1 MRFAPIAETPRFRL
15 QLPRYR
21 AVMSDQTAVIPGS
34 HDAASQELAMN
45 LGAPPSLIQE
55 LDRGVAC
62 DVTEGARREWLVTSG
77 FGDYALGTVNGLATR
92 RYHGL
97 LVAASTPPIGRRML
111 VPFIDEEVTV
121 GSARHALAVRRWSD
135 GAVDP
140 DGHRR
145 IAGFHL
151 EDGIPTTVFEVGPAR
166 LERRILL
173 LREPRAVA
181 VLWTLVDSPAS
192 IELDAR
198 IFVEHRGHH
207 RLDPDAAWLPEVRIL
222 HGEGARAEIML
233 PANAHAPTPTTLFVA
248 ADGATLA
255 AECVW
260 WRRHQLVEERARGYD
275 ALGSACHALTAT
287 VILAPG
293 ETRGIVIGLGEG
305 ATGSADDPLRAMLAS
320 RGLDAGMIL
329 SRERAR
335 RRDLIE
341 RAGLASAPRELR
353 SLALA
358 ADDFIVQRRR
368 RDGSEGRSII
378 AGYPWFEDWGRDA
391 MLALPGLLLATRRGD
406 EAKLVLATF
415 LDHLD
420 GGLLPNRFPDERAGA
435 EYHSADAPLLALV
448 AATEVARATGD
459 HAWLATE
466 LPRLLSITAS
476 YLAGT
481 HHGIGVAGDG
491 LVTAGEQGLQLT
503 WMDAKI
509 GDLVVTPRA
518 GKPIELSALWL
529 AATGRLARFIAAHA
543 PSFAEDGARLAAA
556 AQRTAS
562 AIPRFWNPSIQCFSD
577 LLDGPAGD
585 DGAIRPNQLFLLALC
600 AEHLPA
606 AWRDDALATIQRE
619 LVVPLAV
626 RTLPRGAAEYRGRY
640 EGDQR
645 SRDLAYHN
653 GTAWPFLLG
662 LHLRALEAAGSPR
675 AELLRAEVLADLAA
689 RAHEG
694 GIGSL
699 PEIVDGDP
707 PHTRRG
713 CPMQAW
719 SVGCVLEAL
728 LLSAVERAR

>member
-1 MRFAPIAETPRFRL
+1 
-15 QLPRYR
+15 
-21 AVMSDQTAVIPGS
+21 MSDQTAVIPGA
-34 HDAASQELAMN
+34 HDLVSKIGAMN
-45 LGAPPSLIQE
+45 LGTPPTLIHE
-55 LDRGVAC
+55 LDRGIAC
-62 DVTEGARREWLVTSG
+62 DVSEGARREWLVTSG

-111 VPFIDEEVTV
+111 VPFIDEEVSI
-121 GSARHALAVRRWSD
+121 GSARHALAARRWSD

-151 EDGIPTTVFEVGPAR
+151 EDGIPTTVFEIGPAR
-166 LERRILL
+166 LERRVLM
-173 LREPRAVA
+173 LRGPRAVA
-181 VLWTLVDSPAS
+181 VLWTLADAPSAV
-192 IELDAR
+192 ELDAR

-222 HGEGARAEIML
+222 HGEGARAEILL
-233 PANAHAPTPTTLFVA
+233 PANDHAPTQTTLFVA
-248 ADGATLA
+248 ADGATLG
-255 AECVW
+255 AEGVW

-293 ETRGIVIGLGEG
+293 ETRGVIVGVGEG
-305 ATGSADDPLRAMLAS
+305 ADGPVRDPLRELLSA
-320 RGLDAGMIL
+320 RGLDAGTIL

-335 RRDLIE
+335 RRDLVE
-341 RAGLASAPRELR
+341 RAGLASAPREIR
-353 SLALA
+353 SLAIA
-358 ADDFIVQRRR
+358 ADDFIVRRSR

-420 GGLLPNRFPDERAGA
+420 QGLLPNRFPDERAGP
-435 EYHSADAPLLALV
+435 EYHSADAPLLAII
-448 AATEVARATGD
+448 AATEVAQATGD
-459 HAWLATE
+459 DAWLEGE
-466 LPRLLSITAS
+466 LPRLLSIVDG

-481 HHGIGVAGDG
+481 RHGIRVADDG
-491 LVTAGEQGLQLT
+491 LVEAGEHGLQLT

-529 AATGRLARFIAAHA
+529 AATGRLSRFIEARA
-543 PSFAEDGARLAAA
+543 PSFASQGARLAAA
-556 AQRTAS
+556 ARRAAS
-562 AIPRFWNPSIQCFSD
+562 AVPRYWNPTTQCFAD
-577 LLDGPAGD
+577 LVDGPAGD

-626 RTLPRGAAEYRGRY
+626 RTLARGSADYRGRY

-645 SRDLAYHN
+645 VRDLAYHN

-662 LHLRALEAAGSPR
+662 LYLRALESAGSPR
-675 AELLRAEVLADLAA
+675 AEILRAELVADLAA

-699 PEIVDGDP
+699 PEIVDGDA

-728 LLSAVERAR
+728 LSPCTGRAR

>member
-1 MRFAPIAETPRFRL
+1 
-15 QLPRYR
+15 
-21 AVMSDQTAVIPGS
+21 MSDQTAVIPGA
-34 HDAASQELAMN
+34 HTLAPQMAVMN

-55 LDRGVAC
+55 LDRSVAC
-62 DVTEGARREWLVTSG
+62 DVSEGSRREWLATSG
-77 FGDYALGTVNGLATR
+77 FGDYALGAVNGLATR

-97 LVAASTPPIGRRML
+97 LVGASTPPIGRRML
-111 VPFIDEEVTV
+111 VPFIDEDVTV
-121 GSARHALAVRRWSD
+121 GSTRHALATRRWSD

-166 LERRILL
+166 IERRVLM
-173 LREPRAVA
+173 LRGPRAVA
-181 VLWTLVDSPAS
+181 VLWTLADAPSPV
-192 IELDAR
+192 ELDAR

-222 HGEGARAEIML
+222 HGEGARAEILL
-233 PANAHAPTPTTLFVA
+233 PENEHAPTPTTLFVA

-255 AECVW
+255 AEGVW
-260 WRRHQLVEERARGYD
+260 WRRHQLAEERARGYD

-293 ETRGIVIGLGEG
+293 ETRGIVIGLGDCPGEG
-305 ATGSADDPLRAMLAS
+305 DPLRELLAAN
-320 RGLDAGMIL
+320 GLDAGGIL
-329 SRERAR
+329 ARERAR
-335 RRDLIE
+335 RQDLVE
-341 RAGLASAPRELR
+341 RAGLASAPREIR
-353 SLALA
+353 SLAVA
-358 ADDFIVQRRR
+358 ADDFIVRRRR
-368 RDGSEGRSII
+368 RDGSDGRSII

-420 GGLLPNRFPDERAGA
+420 AGLLPNRFPDERAGA
-435 EYHSADAPLLALV
+435 EYHSADAPLLAIV

-459 HAWLATE
+459 HAWLAAE
-466 LPRLLSITAS
+466 LPRLLSIADG

-481 HHGIGVAGDG
+481 RHGIGIAKDG
-491 LVTAGEQGLQLT
+491 LVSAGERGLQLT

-529 AATGRLARFIAAHA
+529 AATTRLARFIAAHA
-543 PSFAEDGARLAAA
+543 PAFAEEGARLAAA
-556 AQRTAS
+556 AQRA
-562 AIPRFWNPSIQCFSD
+562 ACALPRYWNPSTQCFAD
-577 LLDGPAGD
+577 LLDGPSGD

-626 RTLPRGAAEYRGRY
+626 RTLARGAAEYRGRY

-662 LHLRALEAAGSPR
+662 LYLRALDASGSAR
-675 AELLRAEVLADLAA
+675 AELLRTELLADLAA

-699 PEIVDGDP
+699 PEIVDGDA

-728 LLSAVERAR
+728 LLPPAGRAR

>member
-1 MRFAPIAETPRFRL
+1 MP
-15 QLPRYR
+15 
-21 AVMSDQTAVIPGS
+21 DQTAVIPGA
-34 HDAASQELAMN
+34 HAPAQQLVAMN
-45 LGAPPSLIQE
+45 LGAPPMLIQE

-62 DVTEGARREWLVTSG
+62 GVSEGSRREWLATSG

-97 LVAASTPPIGRRML
+97 LVAAASPPIGRRML

-121 GSARHALAVRRWSD
+121 GAARYALATRRWSD

-151 EDGIPTTVFEVGPAR
+151 EDGVPTTVLEIGPAR
-166 LERRILL
+166 LERRILM
-173 LREPRAVA
+173 LRETRAVV
-181 VLWTLVDSPAS
+181 VLWTLADAPSA

-207 RLDPDAAWLPEVRIL
+207 RLDPDASWIPEVRIL
-222 HGEGARAEIML
+222 HGEGARAEIVL
-233 PANAHAPTPTTLFVA
+233 PANGHAPSPTTLFVA

-255 AECVW
+255 AEGVW
-260 WRRHQLVEERARGYD
+260 WRRHLLAEERARGYD
-275 ALGSACHALTAT
+275 ALGSACHALTAE

-293 ETRGIVIGLGEG
+293 ETRGIVIGIGEG
-305 ATGSADDPLRAMLAS
+305 DPLRELLAP
-320 RGLDAGMIL
+320 RGLDAAMIL

-335 RRDLIE
+335 RRDLVE
-341 RAGLASAPRELR
+341 RAGLAAASREVR
-353 SLALA
+353 ALAVA
-358 ADDFIVQRRR
+358 ADDFIVRRRR

-420 GGLLPNRFPDERAGA
+420 AGLLPNRFPDERAGA
-435 EYHSADAPLLALV
+435 EYHSADAPLLAIV

-459 HAWLATE
+459 HAWLAAE
-466 LPRLLSITAS
+466 LPRVLSIAEG

-481 HHGIGVAGDG
+481 RHGIGVAEDG
-491 LVTAGEQGLQLT
+491 LVAAGEAGLQLT

-509 GDLVVTPRA
+509 GDIVVTPRA
-518 GKPIELSALWL
+518 GKPIELSALWI
-529 AATGRLARFIAAHA
+529 AATSRLADFIAAHA
-543 PSFAEDGARLAAA
+543 PAFSAQGVRLSAA
-556 AQRTAS
+556 AQRAVG
-562 AIPRFWNPSIQCFSD
+562 ALPRYWNPATQCFAD

-585 DGAIRPNQLFLLALC
+585 DGAVRPNQLFLLALC

-606 AWRDDALATIQRE
+606 AWRDDALSTIQRE

-626 RTLPRGAAEYRGRY
+626 RTLARGSAEYRGRY

-662 LHLRALEAAGSPR
+662 LYLRALDAAGSPR
-675 AELLRAEVLADLAA
+675 AGLLRTELLADLAA

-699 PEIVDGDP
+699 PEIVDGDA

-728 LLSAVERAR
+728 LLPPAERAR

>member
-1 MRFAPIAETPRFRL
+1 
-15 QLPRYR
+15 
-21 AVMSDQTAVIPGS
+21 MSDQTAVIPGA
-34 HDAASQELAMN
+34 HAPAPQMGAMS

-62 DVTEGARREWLVTSG
+62 DVSEGSRREWLATSG
-77 FGDYALGTVNGLATR
+77 FGDYALGAVNGLATR

-97 LVAASTPPIGRRML
+97 LVAASTPPTGRRML

-121 GSARHALAVRRWSD
+121 GAARYALATRRWSD

-151 EDGIPTTVFEVGPAR
+151 EDGIPTTIFEIGPAR
-166 LERRILL
+166 LERRIVM
-173 LREPRAVA
+173 LRGPRAVA
-181 VLWTLVDSPAS
+181 VLWTLVDAPSA

-207 RLDPDAAWLPEVRIL
+207 RLDPDASWLPEVRIL
-222 HGEGARAEIML
+222 HGEGARAEIHL
-233 PANAHAPTPTTLFVA
+233 PANEHAATPTTLFVA

-255 AECVW
+255 AEGVW
-260 WRRHQLVEERARGYD
+260 WRRHQLAEERARGYD
-275 ALGSACHALTAT
+275 ALGSACHALSAT

-293 ETRGIVIGLGEG
+293 ETRGIVIGVGEG
-305 ATGSADDPLRAMLAS
+305 AGERAGEHDPLRDLLAA
-320 RGLDAGMIL
+320 RGLDAGGIL

-335 RRDLIE
+335 RRDLVE
-341 RAGLASAPRELR
+341 RAGLASAPREIR
-353 SLALA
+353 ALAVA
-358 ADDFIVQRRR
+358 ADDFIVRRRR

-391 MLALPGLLLATRRGD
+391 MIALPGLLLATRRGD

-415 LDHLD
+415 LDHLEA
-420 GGLLPNRFPDERAGA
+420 GLLPNRFPDERMDA
-435 EYHSADAPLLALV
+435 EYHSADAPLLAIV

-459 HAWLATE
+459 HAWLAAE
-466 LPRLLSITAS
+466 LPRLLSITDG

-481 HHGIGVAGDG
+481 RHGIGVAEDG
-491 LVTAGEQGLQLT
+491 LVTAGEAGLQLT
-503 WMDAKI
+503 WMDAKV

-518 GKPIELSALWL
+518 GKPVELSALWL
-529 AATGRLARFIAAHA
+529 AATTRLARFIAAHA
-543 PSFAEDGARLAAA
+543 PAHAAQGARLAAA
-556 AQRTAS
+556 AQRAAS
-562 AIPRFWNPSIQCFSD
+562 ALPRYWNPSTQCFAD
-577 LLDGPAGD
+577 LLDGPSGD
-585 DGAIRPNQLFLLALC
+585 DGTIRPNQLFLLALC

-619 LVVPLAV
+619 LAVPLAV
-626 RTLPRGAAEYRGRY
+626 RTLARGAAEYRGRY

-662 LHLRALEAAGSPR
+662 LYLRALDASGSAR
-675 AELLRAEVLADLAA
+675 AELLRTELLADLAA

-699 PEIVDGDP
+699 PEIVDGDA

-728 LLSAVERAR
+728 LLPLAERAW